1 MEQKFI
7 TKFAETEQEKLK
19 AYSLRYT
26 DMLQEY
32 QPNLVLENG
41 LDYTEYDDYA
51 KQVICIDTETNEV
64 VGVYRVIT
72 SDDLPKAKPFVCED
86 EFNITDLKNTGE
98 GIAELSRAVIKR
110 EYRNSTVLMH
120 LLRFIITYLKDSGY
134 RYIIGEASFFGTDKT
149 KYVKEFSYLSNNYSV
164 LDYDITA
171 NEDCQLDYLKNE
183 ELDLQAIKR
192 SLPPLIRAYLSFGAK
207 VSKETYTDWDFGSVD
222 IFILLDMQNYNEA
235 YIKRFLKL

>member
-32 QPNLVLENG
+32 KPDLHIENG

-51 KQVICIDTETNEV
+51 KQVICIDTETDEV

-72 SDDLPKAKPFVCED
+72 SDDLPKTKPFVCED
-86 EFNITDLKNTGE
+86 EFNITELKNTGE
-98 GIAELSRAVIKR
+98 KIAELSRAVIKR

-120 LLRFIITYLKDSGY
+120 LLKFIITYLKDSSY

-164 LDYDITA
+164 LDYNITA
-171 NEDCQLDYLKNE
+171 NEDCQLNYLKNE
-183 ELDLQAIKR
+183 ELDLQEIKR

-222 IFILLDMQNYNEA
+222 IFILLDMSNYNEA
-235 YIKRFLKL
+235 YVKRLLKL